1 MTRTALRVAATF
13 LLLAPAGA
21 SARASAQVASPAAST
36 EVAPQDDPALQR
48 LARELERLA
57 PISEGMVG
65 VGVIHLETGREV
77 YLNADEPFPMASTYK
92 VPIAVQL
99 LTLVDRGERSLSEM
113 IEVEP
118 VDLHPGSGTLS
129 NLFDD
134 PGVVLSVHNLMELM
148 LLISDN
154 SATDLTLRVAGGGEA
169 VTDRM
174 RALDIEGIRV
184 DRPTS
189 LLIGDYGGVEGA
201 PEDGRISPDM
211 WRELRSAVTPEERQ
225 AARER
230 FAADPRDTSTPRAMA
245 ALLRTIWEGEALSPE
260 ATELLLDAMVR
271 VQTGTGRL
279 KGMLPPRTDVAHKT
293 GTLGGS
299 TNDVGIIYLPDD
311 AGHVVTAVFVKDSE
325 ADGADREAAIA
336 QIARAIHD
344 FFLFNPEM

>member
-1 MTRTALRVAATF
+1 MIRSALRIATT
-13 LLLAPAGA
+13 LLLVAPAGV
-21 SARASAQVASPAAST
+21 SAQADAQP
-36 EVAPQDDPALQR
+36 APQAATQVVPADDPALER
-48 LARELERLA
+48 LARELARLA
-57 PISEGMVG
+57 PISEGTVG

-77 YLNADEPFPMASTYK
+77 YLNGDEPFPMASTYK

-99 LTLVDRGERSLSEM
+99 LTLVDRGERSLAEM
-113 IEVEP
+113 IEIEP
-118 VDLHPGSGTLS
+118 EDLHPGSGTLS

-154 SATDLTLRVAGGGEA
+154 SATDMTLRVAGGGEA

-174 RALDIEGIRV
+174 RALGIEGIRV

-201 PEDGRISPDM
+201 PEDGRISPEM
-211 WRELRSAVTPEERQ
+211 WRELRSAVEPEARE

-230 FAADPRDTSTPRAMA
+230 FSTDPRDTATPRGMA
-245 ALLRTIWEGEALSPE
+245 SLLRKIWDGEALSP
-260 ATELLLDAMVR
+260 ASTELLLDAMVR
-271 VQTGTGRL
+271 VQTGTGRI

-293 GTLGGS
+293 GTIGGS

-325 ADGADREAAIA
+325 ADGADREATIA
-336 QIARAIHD
+336 QISRAIHD
-344 FFLFNPEM
+344 FFLFHPEM